1 MVGQATVITRSVP
14 GEHSPAEASDHGRG
28 SRWELASSAG
38 PG

>member
-1 MVGQATVITRSVP
+1 MVERVAVTTRSVP
-14 GEHSPAEASDHGRG
+14 REHSPAEASDHGRG